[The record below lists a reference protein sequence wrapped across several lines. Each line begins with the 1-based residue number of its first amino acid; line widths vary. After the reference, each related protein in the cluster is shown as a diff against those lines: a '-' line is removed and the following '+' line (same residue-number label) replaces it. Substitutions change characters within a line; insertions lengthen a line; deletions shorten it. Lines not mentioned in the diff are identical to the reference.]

1 MNWCMLLMAASVA
14 CPWTR
19 STTRTYYW
27 TEPTPVYV
35 TCQPVPTCT
44 YPSTMVC
51 CPEVADVVEEVKAVE
66 IDPEEKTLEAAAGE
80 ETEEDAT
87 EFMSFSDP
95 APYNGGDLAL
105 DWGVASIGAGTLYP
119 NQAYLTG
126 GAFGGFG
133 GRGGGGDDPSFFPG
147 APDVN
152 IIRIINNN
160 IINNPGG
167 GPGPQPVPEPA
178 TLAIW
183 IVAGVGGAYWLRR
196 RTRRA
201 AAPS

>member
-1 MNWCMLLMAASVA
+1 MNWCMLLIAASVA

-35 TCQPVPTCT
+35 TCQPVPSCT
-44 YPSTMVC
+44 YPSTMVYS
-51 CPEVADVVEEVKAVE
+51 PEVAQVVEEAKAVE
-66 IDPEEKTLEAAAGE
+66 ADPEETALAAAAGD

-105 DWGVASIGAGTLYP
+105 DWGVATIGAGTLYP
-119 NQAYLTG
+119 NPPYLTG
-126 GAFGGFG
+126 GAAGGFLG
-133 GRGGGGDDPSFFPG
+133 GRGGGDDPTFFPSP
-147 APDVN
+147 PDVN
-152 IIRIINNN
+152 VINIINNN
-160 IINNPGG
+160 IINNCGDHP
-167 GPGPQPVPEPA
+167 PGPQPVPEPA

-183 IVAGVGGAYWLRR
+183 LLAGGGGAIWLRR
-196 RTRRA
+196 RIRR
-201 AAPS
+201 PS